1 MLSNTKEP
9 QKGNWRY
16 LLVAFLLA
24 LGLWYTLNAR
34 EQIERVVEVRL
45 DYKGLPTGLIV
56 TGGQLNKVSV
66 RLRGPQELLRSM
78 TNREI
83 SYTMDLSGRDAGQE
97 RDPADDGGKTSR
109 RNCGPM
115 RVLEVTPSRMIL
127 EVDKIMETN
136 LPVKVALRASPVAS
150 SVRLKDL
157 VVDPPQ
163 VTVRGPASVIASM
176 KEIQAEIPVDLAAE
190 GKAVSEEV
198 PLLAPPAVELNPQV
212 VKVTWKIDVK
222 RRTLS
227 LQRDI
232 IFEGENPN
240 VSAQPSRANLMVS
253 VPQAMVKDAG
263 YLAQFQVSIPS
274 DTAMPAED
282 GAVNAPLQVAVPQG
296 GRVLKI
302 SPETVSISRHP
313 SE

>member
-45 DYKGLPTGLIV
+45 DYKGLPPGLIV

-83 SYTMDLSGRDAGQE
+83 SYTMDLSGVT
-97 RDPADDGGKTSR
+97 PGKNVIPLTTGENKPPELR
-109 RNCGPM
+109 AYE
-115 RVLEVTPSRMIL
+115 VLEVTPSRMIL

-136 LPVKVALRASPVAS
+136 LPVKVALRASPAAS

-176 KEIQAEIPVDLAAE
+176 KEIQAEILWI
-190 GKAVSEEV
+190 S
-198 PLLAPPAVELNPQV
+198 
-212 VKVTWKIDVK
+212 
-222 RRTLS
+222 RRKG
-227 LQRDI
+227 R
-232 IFEGENPN
+232 
-240 VSAQPSRANLMVS
+240 PSRKRFRCSRRPLWS
-253 VPQAMVKDAG
+253 
-263 YLAQFQVSIPS
+263 SIRRS
-274 DTAMPAED
+274 
-282 GAVNAPLQVAVPQG
+282 L
-296 GRVLKI
+296 R
-302 SPETVSISRHP
+302 
-313 SE
+313 

>member
-1 MLSNTKEP
+1 
-9 QKGNWRY
+9 
-16 LLVAFLLA
+16 
-24 LGLWYTLNAR
+24 
-34 EQIERVVEVRL
+34 
-45 DYKGLPTGLIV
+45 
-56 TGGQLNKVSV
+56 
-66 RLRGPQELLRSM
+66 
-78 TNREI
+78 
-83 SYTMDLSGRDAGQE
+83 
-97 RDPADDGGKTSR
+97 
-109 RNCGPM
+109 
-115 RVLEVTPSRMIL
+115 MIL

-136 LPVKVALRASPVAS
+136 LPVKVALRASPAAS

-176 KEIQAEIPVDLAAE
+176 KEIQAEIPVDLGAE

-227 LQRDI
+227 LQR
-232 IFEGENPN
+232 EGENPN

-263 YLAQFQVSIPS
+263 YLAQFQVSVPS

>member
-83 SYTMDLSGRDAGQE
+83 SYTMDLSGVTPGKNVI
-97 RDPADDGGKTSR
+97 PLTTGKTSR

-115 RVLEVTPSRMIL
+115 RC
-127 EVDKIMETN
+127 
-136 LPVKVALRASPVAS
+136 
-150 SVRLKDL
+150 LKL
-157 VVDPPQ
+157 
-163 VTVRGPASVIASM
+163 
-176 KEIQAEIPVDLAAE
+176 
-190 GKAVSEEV
+190 
-198 PLLAPPAVELNPQV
+198 
-212 VKVTWKIDVK
+212 
-222 RRTLS
+222 
-227 LQRDI
+227 
-232 IFEGENPN
+232 
-240 VSAQPSRANLMVS
+240 
-253 VPQAMVKDAG
+253 
-263 YLAQFQVSIPS
+263 
-274 DTAMPAED
+274 
-282 GAVNAPLQVAVPQG
+282 
-296 GRVLKI
+296 
-302 SPETVSISRHP
+302 RHP
-313 SE
+313 G

>member
-83 SYTMDLSGRDAGQE
+83 SYTMDLSGVT
-97 RDPADDGGKTSR
+97 PGKNVIPLTTGENKPPELR
-109 RNCGPM
+109 AYE
-115 RVLEVTPSRMIL
+115 VLEVTPSRMIL

-136 LPVKVALRASPVAS
+136 LPVKVALRASPTAS

-163 VTVRGPASVIASM
+163 VTVRGPASVISSM

-263 YLAQFQVSIPS
+263 YLAQFQVSVPS
-274 DTAMPAED
+274 DTVMPAED

>member
-1 MLSNTKEP
+1 MLSNTKDP

-83 SYTMDLSGRDAGQE
+83 SYTMDLSGVT
-97 RDPADDGGKTSR
+97 PGKNVIPLTTGENKPPELR
-109 RNCGPM
+109 AYE
-115 RVLEVTPSRMIL
+115 VLEVTPSRMIL

-136 LPVKVALRASPVAS
+136 LPVKVALRASPAAS

-163 VTVRGPASVIASM
+163 FLWGEKVG
-176 KEIQAEIPVDLAAE
+176 
-190 GKAVSEEV
+190 G
-198 PLLAPPAVELNPQV
+198 AP
-212 VKVTWKIDVK
+212 
-222 RRTLS
+222 RR
-227 LQRDI
+227 
-232 IFEGENPN
+232 
-240 VSAQPSRANLMVS
+240 
-253 VPQAMVKDAG
+253 K
-263 YLAQFQVSIPS
+263 
-274 DTAMPAED
+274 
-282 GAVNAPLQVAVPQG
+282 
-296 GRVLKI
+296 
-302 SPETVSISRHP
+302 
-313 SE
+313 

>member
-1 MLSNTKEP
+1 MLSNTKDP

-83 SYTMDLSGRDAGQE
+83 SYTMDLSGVT
-97 RDPADDGGKTSR
+97 PGKNVIPLTTGENKPPELR
-109 RNCGPM
+109 AYE
-115 RVLEVTPSRMIL
+115 VLEVTPSRMIL

-136 LPVKVALRASPVAS
+136 LPVKVALRASPAAS

-163 VTVRGPASVIASM
+163 VTVRGPASVI
-176 KEIQAEIPVDLAAE
+176 AE

-263 YLAQFQVSIPS
+263 YLAQFQVSVPS
-274 DTAMPAED
+274 DTAMPAEN

>member
-1 MLSNTKEP
+1 MLSNTEEP

-45 DYKGLPTGLIV
+45 DYKGLPPGLIV
-56 TGGQLNKVSV
+56 TGGQLNRISV

-83 SYTMDLSGRDAGQE
+83 SYTMDLSGVT
-97 RDPADDGGKTSR
+97 PGKNVIPLTTGESKPPELR
-109 RNCGPM
+109 AYE
-115 RVLEVTPSRMIL
+115 VLEVTPSRMIL
-127 EVDKIMETN
+127 EVDKIMEAN
-136 LPVKVALRASPVAS
+136 LPVKVALRASPAAS

-157 VVDPPQ
+157 VVEPPQ
-163 VTVRGPASVIASM
+163 VTVRGPASVISSM

-190 GKAVSEEV
+190 GKAVSEDV

-240 VSAQPSRANLMVS
+240 VNAQPSRANLMVS
-253 VPQAMVKDAG
+253 VPQGMVRDAG
-263 YLAQFQVSIPS
+263 YLSLIH
-274 DTAMPAED
+274 
-282 GAVNAPLQVAVPQG
+282 
-296 GRVLKI
+296 I
-302 SPETVSISRHP
+302 
-313 SE
+313 

>member
-83 SYTMDLSGRDAGQE
+83 SYTMDLSGVT
-97 RDPADDGGKTSR
+97 PGKNVIPLTTGENKPPELR
-109 RNCGPM
+109 AYE
-115 RVLEVTPSRMIL
+115 VLEVTPSRMIL

-136 LPVKVALRASPVAS
+136 LPVKVALSFARC
-150 SVRLKDL
+150 L
-157 VVDPPQ
+157 V
-163 VTVRGPASVIASM
+163 
-176 KEIQAEIPVDLAAE
+176 
-190 GKAVSEEV
+190 GKAERS
-198 PLLAPPAVELNPQV
+198 
-212 VKVTWKIDVK
+212 
-222 RRTLS
+222 
-227 LQRDI
+227 
-232 IFEGENPN
+232 
-240 VSAQPSRANLMVS
+240 
-253 VPQAMVKDAG
+253 
-263 YLAQFQVSIPS
+263 
-274 DTAMPAED
+274 
-282 GAVNAPLQVAVPQG
+282 G
-296 GRVLKI
+296 GRPAASDRARSGKRDRVHEGDTGGD
-302 SPETVSISRHP
+302 PGGSRGGREGRLGRGSVACP
-313 SE
+313 ARCGAQSAGR

>member
-83 SYTMDLSGRDAGQE
+83 SYTMDLSGVT
-97 RDPADDGGKTSR
+97 PGKNVIPLTTGENKPPELR
-109 RNCGPM
+109 AYE
-115 RVLEVTPSRMIL
+115 VLEVTPSRMIL

-136 LPVKVALRASPVAS
+136 LPVKVALRASPAS
-150 SVRLKDL
+150 DRARSGKRDRVHEGDTGG
-157 VVDPPQ
+157 DP
-163 VTVRGPASVIASM
+163 G
-176 KEIQAEIPVDLAAE
+176 
-190 GKAVSEEV
+190 G
-198 PLLAPPAVELNPQV
+198 
-212 VKVTWKIDVK
+212 
-222 RRTLS
+222 
-227 LQRDI
+227 
-232 IFEGENPN
+232 
-240 VSAQPSRANLMVS
+240 SR
-253 VPQAMVKDAG
+253 
-263 YLAQFQVSIPS
+263 
-274 DTAMPAED
+274 
-282 GAVNAPLQVAVPQG
+282 G
-296 GRVLKI
+296 GREGRLGRG
-302 SPETVSISRHP
+302 SAPCPARCGAQSAGR
-313 SE
+313 

>member
-83 SYTMDLSGRDAGQE
+83 SYTMDLSGVT
-97 RDPADDGGKTSR
+97 PGKNVIPLTTGENKPPELR
-109 RNCGPM
+109 AYE
-115 RVLEVTPSRMIL
+115 VLEVTPSRMIL

-136 LPVKVALRASPVAS
+136 LPVKVALRASPAAS

-222 RRTLS
+222 
-227 LQRDI
+227 
-232 IFEGENPN
+232 
-240 VSAQPSRANLMVS
+240 
-253 VPQAMVKDAG
+253 
-263 YLAQFQVSIPS
+263 
-274 DTAMPAED
+274 
-282 GAVNAPLQVAVPQG
+282 
-296 GRVLKI
+296 
-302 SPETVSISRHP
+302 
-313 SE
+313 